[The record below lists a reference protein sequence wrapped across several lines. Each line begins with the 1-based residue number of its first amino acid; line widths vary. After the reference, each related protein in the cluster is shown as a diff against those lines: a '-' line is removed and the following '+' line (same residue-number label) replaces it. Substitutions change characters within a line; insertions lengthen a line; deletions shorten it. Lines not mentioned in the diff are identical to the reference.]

1 MKKNRWW
8 LAAGWMVLAAVSP
21 ACGETWAEWMTTP
34 EPPVLVAEFQPGWD
48 VEWISPES
56 YIRSKEAIEP
66 NRGYEGELVFSAAPG
81 REIPSGTLTVRLLY
95 SVAKP
100 EEIQW
105 SASRIPSVVP
115 QAVVA
120 QAASEETHRVPAEF
134 PLRIPVVLPV
144 SFSSPVSWRNN
155 DTPGVFGRYEVRQE
169 SGQLLCRGILPARRL
184 AENSR
189 VLVGKDE
196 NDDAMKGLT
205 ERGGSIDRVGDLP
218 DNLAAY
224 RQVRGIWF
232 TDSLFAKLE
241 GREAL
246 LRRLLLSGVQISGK
260 TSLVLRIRAAVGT
273 GARGQVL
280 SAAVQPESWNSQN
293 NLSLRKLNLRD
304 VEVKGRKRKERE
316 ASALENDANLF
327 TAKRKPYL
335 VWSGAGLLV
344 FCAGTGL
351 ILGFVFLRHK
361 GERRVAVWW
370 TLPAWT
376 LFCSVAIWA
385 GGVLVLDRR
394 PSADVTEYRLLMAG
408 WPEMHCRAV
417 ASAMT
422 FTSERPVWT
431 LPSGAVVISERT
443 EALDGWWAREDK
455 TVSPEGVR
463 LQVSRKPR
471 GSVLQLEA
479 GWFEPASAPVVLESG
494 TVDEPGRRVAA
505 AEDLDGV
512 YVFANGEW
520 HELGPMKSGD
530 RLDPLAMKKCPDNR
544 LPGLPDSIG
553 DECRRD
559 KKQDWMVVALKKE
572 VKPRVVP
579 LWKNPLTKGRVI
591 WVMQCP

>member
-1 MKKNRWW
+1 MNKSRWW
-8 LAAGWMVLAAVSP
+8 LAGWLALAAVSP
-21 ACGETWAEWMTTP
+21 ACGETWAEWRPP
-34 EPPVLVAEFQPGWD
+34 EPQVLAAEFQPGWD

-56 YIRSKEAIEP
+56 YSQAKDSIER

-81 REIPSGTLTVRLLY
+81 QAVPTGLLTVRLLY

-105 SASRIPSVVP
+105 SASRVPSVLP
-115 QAVVA
+115 QAVVV

-134 PLRIPVVLPV
+134 PLRIPVVLP
-144 SFSSPVSWRNN
+144 SSCNSPVSWRNN
-155 DTPGVFGRYEVRQE
+155 DTPGIFGRYEVRQE
-169 SGQLLCRGILPARRL
+169 SGQVLCRGILPARRL

-218 DNLAAY
+218 DNLVAY

-260 TSLVLRIRAAVGT
+260 TSLVLRIQAALGT

-280 SAAVQPESWNSQN
+280 GAAVQPESWNSQN
-293 NLSLRKLNLRD
+293 NLSIRKLNLQD
-304 VEVKGRKRKERE
+304 VTVKGQKRKERE
-316 ASALENDANLF
+316 QSVLENDANLF
-327 TAKRKPYL
+327 AAKRKPYL
-335 VWSGAGLLV
+335 IWSGAGLLV
-344 FCAGTGL
+344 FCAGVGA

-361 GERRVAVWW
+361 GERRVAIWW
-370 TLPAWT
+370 ALPAWT

-385 GGVLVLDRR
+385 GGLMVLDRR
-394 PSADVTEYRLLMAG
+394 PCVDVTEYRLLMAG

-431 LPSGAVVISERT
+431 LPSEAVVVSERT
-443 EALDGWWAREDK
+443 ERLDGWWAREDK
-455 TVSPEGVR
+455 TVSSEGIR
-463 LQVSRKPR
+463 LQLPRKPR
-471 GSVLQLEA
+471 GTTLQLEA
-479 GWFEPASAPVVLESG
+479 GWFEPASAPLVLEGG
-494 TVDEPGRRVAA
+494 TTDEPGRWVVA
-505 AEDLDGV
+505 AEDVGGV
-512 YVFANGEW
+512 YVFAKGEW

-530 RLDPLAMKKCPDNR
+530 RLDPLAMKKCPENR
-544 LPGLPDSIG
+544 LPGLPDSL
-553 DECRRD
+553 DSYDWQRNR
-559 KKQDWMVVALKKE
+559 QDWMVVALKNDLA
-572 VKPRVVP
+572 PRVTP
-579 LWKNPLTKGRVI
+579 LWKNPQTKGRVV